1 VQSPAGVR
9 AQATGDARRELLGVQ
24 GIQAEANG
32 VCIMI
37 AILTYCIE
45 TQPLWTGIVLVAVL
59 FFGCVSLW
67 MVEAWLE
74 SRIRSRRHQGPKQFP
89 G

>member
-1 VQSPAGVR
+1 LVQSLAGVR
-9 AQATGDARRELLGVQ
+9 AQATGDARQELL

-37 AILTYCIE
+37 ATLATCIE
-45 TQPLWTGIVLVAVL
+45 TQPLWTGIVLVAVM

-67 MVEAWLE
+67 MLEAWLE
-74 SRIRSRRHQGPKQFP
+74 SRIRSRRHQGRKQFP

>member
-1 VQSPAGVR
+1 
-9 AQATGDARRELLGVQ
+9 
-24 GIQAEANG
+24 
-32 VCIMI
+32 MI

-67 MVEAWLE
+67 MIEAWLE